1 MPGKNIADVTVETFE
16 EDVLLRSQTV
26 AVLVD
31 FWAPWCSPCRNL
43 GPILEKVVGDLEGK
57 VFLAK
62 VNVQD
67 CPELAQAYG
76 VQSIPS
82 VKLFADGQVVSEFT
96 GLLAEPQVR
105 EFIEKV
111 LPSGDDTVVA
121 QAEELRR
128 EGRLKEA
135 ESLAR
140 KALAENPNQ
149 SKALEIA
156 ATAAM
161 ARGNADEALDLI
173 NRMESPSKDMQ
184 FLADGA
190 EFWRLCTGADAG
202 GESPQLQ
209 QNEVDAK
216 IRQAACLAVKGEYTQ
231 TLDMLLEAVQV
242 NKAFRDGLARKAMVS
257 VFVVMGLENP
267 IVKEYQSRL
276 ARLLF

>member
-1 MPGKNIADVTVETFE
+1 MPGKNIADVTMETFE
-16 EDVLLRSQTV
+16 EDVLRRSQTSP
-26 AVLVD
+26 VLVD
-31 FWAPWCSPCRNL
+31 FWAPWCSPCRML
-43 GPILEKVVGDLEGK
+43 GPILEKVVGDLEGRI
-57 VFLAK
+57 FLAK
-62 VNVQD
+62 VNVD
-67 CPELAQAYG
+67 ECPELAEDFG
-76 VQSIPS
+76 VQSIPA
-82 VKLFADGQVVSEFT
+82 VKLFADEQVVSEFT
-96 GLLAEPQVR
+96 GLVPEPQVR
-105 EFIEKV
+105 EFIEKA

-149 SKALEIA
+149 SRALEIA

-161 ARGNADEALDLI
+161 ARGDVDGALDLI
-173 NRMESPSKDMQ
+173 KRMESPSKDVQ

-202 GESPQLQ
+202 GESPQLP
-209 QNEVDAK
+209 QNELDAK

-231 TLDMLLEAVQV
+231 ALDRLLEIVQA
-242 NKAFRDGLARKAMVS
+242 NKSFGDGLARKAMVS
-257 VFVVMGLENP
+257 VFVVMGLDNP